1 MSSESAGLCNTTFAF
16 DEDHLKSN
24 RKSKE
29 Q

>member
-1 MSSESAGLCNTTFAF
+1 MSSERTGLCNTTFAF

-24 RKSKE
+24 LKSKE